1 MINWPDSLID
11 ELAARRCV
19 IFIGSGTSASA
30 TIKGPNNETISPPTW
45 DRLLEILLEKCHED
59 QDGSKEKANE
69 LLQNQK
75 YLDCAE
81 LIRHNCMQP
90 ADYNRSIESIFS
102 GYNPTEIHKAVLSL
116 DQKIVFTT
124 NFDRIYEHLCLRDEG
139 RDGYV
144 ALNYYDDGLIARM
157 RSPKRIIVKVH
168 GCAGTPEHT
177 ILTKSDFFKA
187 RSKYPGFF
195 SALESIFLTHTI
207 LFIGYSVNDP
217 EIQLILE
224 NNIITYPSDNP
235 HYATMSKGMHRT
247 MIAAFKKT
255 NNISVLEYDSADNH
269 IQLVESLKELCVQ
282 VEDRRQYQ
290 G

>member
-1 MINWPDSLID
+1 M
-11 ELAARRCV
+11 
-19 IFIGSGTSASA
+19 
-30 TIKGPNNETISPPTW
+30 
-45 DRLLEILLEKCHED
+45 
-59 QDGSKEKANE
+59 
-69 LLQNQK
+69 
-75 YLDCAE
+75 
-81 LIRHNCMQP
+81 
-90 ADYNRSIESIFS
+90 
-102 GYNPTEIHKAVLSL
+102 
-116 DQKIVFTT
+116 
-124 NFDRIYEHLCLRDEG
+124 
-139 RDGYV
+139 
-144 ALNYYDDGLIARM
+144 
-157 RSPKRIIVKVH
+157 
-168 GCAGTPEHT
+168 
-177 ILTKSDFFKA
+177 
-187 RSKYPGFF
+187 FF